1 MRQKVVI
8 DSGNI
13 YDNTLKGG
21 RLGFFVFSQESVIWS
36 RMSYNCSE
44 ELPLEA
50 SNELP
55 QTTTTTTTTTTATT
69 ATTHSTA
76 EHEEH
81 EPEPGPERT
90 KTETI
95 LVCSLILC
103 TTIIICATSI
113 VVVVKKWKRRVPKE
127 NENLEVKRKN
137 LTLGQKLGEGNFGT
151 VYKGSLRD
159 SKQVKFFPMT
169 RFQIVVPLLSHDV
182 TKNLS
187 GHRMHVVGPQIP
199 QINP

>member
-1 MRQKVVI
+1 MVI

-36 RMSYNCSE
+36 KISYNCSD
-44 ELPLEA
+44 ELLLDA

-55 QTTTTTTTTTTATT
+55 QTTTTTTTTTTT
-69 ATTHSTA
+69 ATTHPTA
-76 EHEEH
+76 EHK
-81 EPEPGPERT
+81 EPEPEAGPERT
-90 KTETI
+90 KTKTI
-95 LVCSLILC
+95 LNCSLILC
-103 TTIIICATSI
+103 TTIIISAASI
-113 VVVVKKWKRRVPKE
+113 VVVVKRWKRRVPKE
-127 NENLEVKRKN
+127 KENLEVERKN

-169 RFQIVVPLLSHDV
+169 RFQLVVPLLSHDV

-187 GHRMHVVGPQIP
+187 GHRMHVVGPPIP

>member
-1 MRQKVVI
+1 MVI

-44 ELPLEA
+44 ELLLEA

-55 QTTTTTTTTTTATT
+55 QTTTTTTTTTATT

-81 EPEPGPERT
+81 EPEAGPERT
-90 KTETI
+90 KTET
-95 LVCSLILC
+95 
-103 TTIIICATSI
+103 
-113 VVVVKKWKRRVPKE
+113 
-127 NENLEVKRKN
+127 
-137 LTLGQKLGEGNFGT
+137 
-151 VYKGSLRD
+151 
-159 SKQVKFFPMT
+159 SKAEADHHQ
-169 RFQIVVPLLSHDV
+169 
-182 TKNLS
+182 
-187 GHRMHVVGPQIP
+187 
-199 QINP
+199 

>member
-8 DSGNI
+8 DSGKI

-36 RMSYNCSE
+36 KMSYNCSE

-50 SNELP
+50 SNVLP
-55 QTTTTTTTTTTATT
+55 LTTSSTTTT

-76 EHEEH
+76 EQEVR
-81 EPEPGPERT
+81 EPEPGPGGT
-90 KTETI
+90 KTQTI

-169 RFQIVVPLLSHDV
+169 RFQPVVPLLSRDV

-187 GHRMHVVGPQIP
+187 CHRMHVVGPQIP